1 MDQALIW
8 RKSKRTPNHRPAYSG
23 DRRRLAT
30 LELIFIPIL
39 LILNGLFAAVEVGI
53 VASRK
58 VRLEQA
64 VERKEPGARTALTL
78 SEHPTRYLST
88 IQIGI
93 TLIGLLLGALGEA
106 SLAERFEGWLVEAVP
121 VLKAQ
126 AHIISIVLVVLGLTL
141 AVLCVSEILPKRLA
155 MANPERTAR
164 WLGAPVKWLAIPA
177 APIVWLLTKGT
188 ESVLAIFGVKGDDDA
203 VNEDE
208 VRGLIVK
215 GTQTGIFHAK
225 EGELVDRVFDLA
237 DRKVK
242 SLMVPRNEIVWIEA
256 SDSVERMRVIVATS
270 PHSHF
275 PVCKGGIDNLVG
287 IVHVKDL
294 VKFGL
299 VSGLSGSDAIH
310 FNVEELARA
319 PLFVPEN
326 TLSLKLLDRFR
337 ETREHLAIVVDE
349 FGGTEGIVTLNDLVG
364 AIVGDVVRPEGETA
378 SILKRADGSYLVD
391 ARAAVD
397 DLCREL
403 EIDTFDLTELG
414 ESGDVNTVAGLVLSL
429 LGHLPKTGETVDGFG
444 LKFEVLD
451 MDRQRID
458 KVLVTRIAGATASEA
473 DSPAPS

>member
-1 MDQALIW
+1 M
-8 RKSKRTPNHRPAYSG
+8 
-23 DRRRLAT
+23 
-30 LELIFIPIL
+30 
-39 LILNGLFAAVEVGI
+39 GI

-106 SLAERFEGWLVEAVP
+106 SLAERFEGWLIGVAP
-121 VLKAQ
+121 ALKAQ

-164 WLGAPVKWLAIPA
+164 WLGAPVKWLALPA

-188 ESVLAIFGVKGDDDA
+188 EAVLALFGVKGDDDA
-203 VNEDE
+203 VNEEE
-208 VRGLIVK
+208 VRGLIIK
-215 GTQTGIFHAK
+215 GTETGIFHAK
-225 EGELVDRVFDLA
+225 EGEIVDRVFDLA

-242 SLMVPRNEIVWIEA
+242 SLMVPRSEIVWIEA

-299 VSGLSGSDAIH
+299 VSGLSGSDPIH

-364 AIVGDVVRPEGETA
+364 AIVGDVVRPEGEAA

-414 ESGDVNTVAGLVLSL
+414 ESGDINTVAGLVLSL

-444 LKFEVLD
+444 LRFEVLD
-451 MDRQRID
+451 MDRQRVD
-458 KVLVTRIAGATASEA
+458 KVLVSKLDAGGASLTETQQ
-473 DSPAPS
+473 SGQNPE